1 VHRQPCRERP
11 RLTREYEL
19 ARDLVD
25 AASLDL
31 IRHSAL
37 AARFTSPPGGIAQ

>member
-1 VHRQPCRERP
+1 VSDT
-11 RLTREYEL
+11 RLTGEYEL

-31 IRHSAL
+31 IRQNAL
-37 AARFTSPPGGIAQ
+37 AARFASPSGGIAR